1 MLLSRRAA
9 NSFAASAGVAN
20 LPEGTIGSGAVAF
33 LLRSCI
39 PSTNLWSTSAFE
51 LAGRSTA
58 GVFRTFLAVDMR
70 KCSARIKF
78 SAHSSTDQ
86 TLGAGLKVHCD
97 CETPPI
103 VDSIAFL
110 DCSSCSSRYALS
122 EEDIAPLSAA
132 ASGSMAISPA
142 SNDFVMEVFPLRAVD
157 AQGCWEDSADFGL
170 QFRQA
175 QAPRVNSHS

>member
-1 MLLSRRAA
+1 MR
-9 NSFAASAGVAN
+9 NS
-20 LPEGTIGSGAVAF
+20 
-33 LLRSCI
+33 
-39 PSTNLWSTSAFE
+39 
-51 LAGRSTA
+51 
-58 GVFRTFLAVDMR
+58 
-70 KCSARIKF
+70 SARIRC
-78 SAHSSTDQ
+78 SAHSWTDQ

-132 ASGSMAISPA
+132 ASGRTAIRPA

-157 AQGCWEDSADFGL
+157 ARECWQDSADFGL

-175 QAPRVNSHS
+175 QAPRVDGHS